1 MCCFIPPVADKII
14 REGKNRLPAVDK
26 IFPKKAA
33 GSSSQRAV
41 KPTETVESDRSD
53 AVGRAPTQSTVARR
67 HASPAMFTVIVPPLR
82 KARLTPED
90 DEPFAFA
97 LGAKIGSGAFSTVYA
112 LSAPSTSMAAK
123 VVVKTD
129 LAADHIEQ
137 LVQEMRVLRALHHP
151 NIIRMHATHET
162 DERLSIIMERASCDL
177 LDCLHRDGLFSEVR
191 ARRLMRQLL
200 SALEFCHT
208 NAIIH
213 RDVKPENLLLFG
225 DSHAVDVVLKLAD
238 FGTVRVLDDNFGQSH
253 QTAQHRTEQAQ
264 PRGLIEAMRAMVTS
278 TSQRGTSYYMAPE
291 VCYRR
296 PYGEAV
302 DVWSAGVVLHVL
314 LSGEA
319 PWGEGRTPHPKEGAG
334 VVPPCTAAP
343 WKSVSPELLLLLR
356 GMLAVDASARLTA
369 ATALSAPW
377 FTAKLAEG
385 ASETVRTWFGVASA
399 VPEEKRTDSTSPS
412 SVVPQEEGCCL
423 DDAESGEQASTVR
436 QCFAPLS
443 CCATRKGAIS
453 KSRRH
458 SFQPY

>member
-1 MCCFIPPVADKII
+1 M
-14 REGKNRLPAVDK
+14 
-26 IFPKKAA
+26 
-33 GSSSQRAV
+33 
-41 KPTETVESDRSD
+41 ESDS
-53 AVGRAPTQSTVARR
+53 VGGAGDARR
-67 HASPAMFTVIVPPLR
+67 CGAAPQRRYASPTMFTVVVPPLR
-82 KARLTPED
+82 QPRLTPED
-90 DEPFAFA
+90 DKPFAFA

-112 LSAPSTSMAAK
+112 LTAPSTSMAAK

-137 LVQEMRVLRALHHP
+137 LVQEMRVLRTLDHP
-151 NIIRMHATHET
+151 NIIRLHATHES

-191 ARRLMRQLL
+191 AQGLMRQLL
-200 SALEFCHT
+200 SALEFCHK

-225 DSHAVDVVLKLAD
+225 DSHSADVVLKLAD
-238 FGTVRVLDDNFGQSH
+238 FGTVRVLDDNFGQSP
-253 QTAQHRTEQAQ
+253 QTTEHRTEQA

-296 PYGEAV
+296 PYGQAV

-319 PWGEGRTPHPKEGAG
+319 PWGEGRTPHPKEGADAA
-334 VVPPCTAAP
+334 PPYTAAA
-343 WKSVSPELLLLLR
+343 WKRASPELLLLLQ

-377 FTAKLAEG
+377 FSTKLAEG
-385 ASETVRTWFGVASA
+385 AAETVRGWFGAASA

-412 SVVPQEEGCCL
+412 SVVPQSCGDAGVCCL
-423 DDAESGEQASTVR
+423 GDEKSEEQASVVR